1 MAWGKKGRMAVLA
14 AMLWLSAGEGSRAQ
28 QADSVLTARYLAFAG
43 GVEAVKEG
51 AYERAVSRL
60 EPLVEQAPAYA
71 EQSRGTA
78 AYWLGRAYER
88 LGDRDEMQR
97 VWRTGLIALD
107 RAGFFDLRL
116 TDAYLRSLTAEQRAV
131 FPGETARL
139 YLSLLA
145 ALDEPLFSGEVA
157 LMARHVAQL
166 AVILPDDVLDEV
178 ITHVP
183 TVAADDWV
191 FRPGAGTRLL
201 EWWRSQDPLP
211 ATLENERLLEH
222 LERVAYAEA
231 HFAYPERLTG
241 FDDRGDVYVRYG
253 KPDKELEISFTD
265 PWLIDVV
272 FQPGVSVSPSDFPEN
287 VFWRYGDIDR
297 AAYYLF
303 VKKKD
308 HFEFGQTIDLI
319 PKVLRFGFNRSKR
332 GVDKATRMI
341 AVLRSV
347 YKQLAPLHSD
357 FEARYSDVENYAME
371 LPAFQ
376 PGRIL
381 NRTRRINRIPAGIEA
396 NRVTSRPPPD
406 VFAQTILMRTES
418 EDEMAYGR
426 REAYVPR
433 ESSDVF
439 RETERLPVEVR
450 VARFLDDDGRTRTEV
465 YWSPTVGAVRPSKK
479 LRKRLRKQGY
489 DVSDTFVINMTT
501 VQKTEHH
508 EPRVVNQKRY
518 FLTDVPENDDAVI
531 PVQTMVVR
539 GDTGRYHLA
548 FQWDEYLPGTRMGT
562 QMRLGPK
569 VKMGAGT
576 ADSLTALVADGR
588 TLEMSDLKPIFTRKD
603 DESLLTLD
611 DPASASPYPF
621 TNITSDVQLALY
633 FEVYHLT
640 FGADDMAHYTVEY
653 EIARSEEKG
662 GLLRLLGG
670 KDEARTSS
678 RISNTSRGRTAKET
692 IFLDLSDW
700 TGNGELK
707 VRVRVTDETTGQ
719 HVERTLRFH
728 VQNTGG

>member
-1 MAWGKKGRMAVLA
+1 MAWGKKGMMTVLA

-28 QADSVLTARYLAFAG
+28 RPDSVEAAQYLAFAG
-43 GVEAVKEG
+43 GVEAVETG

-60 EPLVEQAPAYA
+60 EALLAQAPAYA

-88 LGDRDEMQR
+88 LGDRDNMQR
-97 VWRTGLIALD
+97 AWRTGLIALD

-131 FPGETARL
+131 FPGETVRL

-145 ALDEPLFSGEVA
+145 ALDEPLFPGEVA

-178 ITHVP
+178 IANVP
-183 TVAADDWV
+183 AVAADEWT
-191 FRPGAGTRLL
+191 FKPGAGTRLL

-222 LERVAYAEA
+222 LERVAYAEE

-241 FDDRGDVYVRYG
+241 FDDRGEVYVRYG
-253 KPDKELEISFTD
+253 KPDKEIEISFTD

-297 AAYYLF
+297 AAYFLF
-303 VKKKD
+303 VKKTD
-308 HFEFGQTIDLI
+308 HFTFAQTIDLI
-319 PKVLRFGFNRSKR
+319 PKVLRFGFSRSKR

-341 AVLRSV
+341 AVLRSI
-347 YKQLAPLHSD
+347 YQQLAPLHSD

-396 NRVTSRPPPD
+396 NRVTSRPSPD

-426 REAYVPR
+426 REAYAPR
-433 ESSDVF
+433 ASSDVF

-465 YWSPTVGAVRPSKK
+465 YWSPAVGAIRPSKK

-508 EPRVVNQKRY
+508 QPRVVNQKRY

-548 FQWDEYLPGTRMGT
+548 FQWDEYLPGSRMGT

-588 TLEMSDLKPIFTRKD
+588 TLEMSDLKPIFTRKG

-621 TNITSDVQLALY
+621 SRIASDVQLALY

-640 FGADDMAHYTVEY
+640 FGADDLAHYTVEY
-653 EIARSEEKG
+653 EIARSEDKE

-670 KDEARTSS
+670 KEEARTAS
-678 RISNTSRGRTAKET
+678 RISNTTRGRTAKET

-700 TGNGELK
+700 TGNGELE

>member
-1 MAWGKKGRMAVLA
+1 MAWVKKGMMTVLA

-28 QADSVLTARYLAFAG
+28 RPDSVEAAQYLAFAG
-43 GVEAVKEG
+43 GVEAVETG

-60 EPLVEQAPAYA
+60 EALLAQAPAYA

-88 LGDRDEMQR
+88 LGDRDNMQR

-166 AVILPDDVLDEV
+166 AVILPDDVLDE
-178 ITHVP
+178 IIANVP
-183 TVAADDWV
+183 TVSADEWT
-191 FRPGAGTRLL
+191 FKPGAGTRLL
-201 EWWRSQDPLP
+201 AWWRSQDPLP

-231 HFAYPERLTG
+231 HFAYPGRLTG
-241 FDDRGDVYVRYG
+241 FDDRGEIYVRYG

-272 FQPGVSVSPSDFPEN
+272 FQPGVGVTPSDFPEN

-297 AAYYLF
+297 AAYFLF
-303 VKKKD
+303 VKKTD
-308 HFEFGQTIDLI
+308 HFAFAQTIDLI
-319 PKVLRFGFNRSKR
+319 PKVLRFGFSRSKR
-332 GVDKATRMI
+332 GIDKATRMI
-341 AVLRSV
+341 AVLRSI
-347 YKQLAPLHSD
+347 YQQLAPLHSD

-381 NRTRRINRIPAGIEA
+381 NRTRRISRIPAGIE
-396 NRVTSRPPPD
+396 NNTVRSRPSPD

-426 REAYVPR
+426 REAYAPR
-433 ESSDVF
+433 EVTDVF

-450 VARFLDDDGRTRTEV
+450 VARFLDDDGRTRTEI
-465 YWSPTVGAVRPSKK
+465 YWSPSVGAIRPSKK

-501 VQKTEHH
+501 VQKTEQHQ
-508 EPRVVNQKRY
+508 PRVVNQKRY
-518 FLTDVPENDDAVI
+518 FLTDVPEQDDAII

-548 FQWDEYLPGTRMGT
+548 FQWDEYLPGTRTGT
-562 QMRLGPK
+562 QMSLGPK
-569 VKMGAGT
+569 VKMGAGM
-576 ADSLTALVADGR
+576 ADSLSALVADGR
-588 TLEMSDLKPIFTRKD
+588 MLEMSDLKPIFTRKG
-603 DESLLTLD
+603 DENFLD

-621 TNITSDVQLALY
+621 SRITSDVQLALY

-640 FGADDMAHYTVEY
+640 FGADDLAHYTVEY
-653 EIARSEEKG
+653 EIARSEDKG

-670 KDEARTSS
+670 KEEARTSS
-678 RISNTSRGRTAKET
+678 RISNTGRGRTAKET

-700 TGNGELK
+700 TGNGELE

-719 HVERTLRFH
+719 NVERTLNFH
-728 VQNTGG
+728 VQNAGG